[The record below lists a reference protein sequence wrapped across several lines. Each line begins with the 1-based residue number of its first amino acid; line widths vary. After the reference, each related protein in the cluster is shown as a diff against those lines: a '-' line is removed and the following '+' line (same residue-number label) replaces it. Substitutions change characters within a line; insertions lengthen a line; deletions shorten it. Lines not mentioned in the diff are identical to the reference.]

1 MIVDSYP
8 LQIFF
13 AKDMTCS
20 PILAKCVQ
28 TWRTLKEKH
37 WSNCSRG
44 YDLFAFSWNQN
55 FVRCLRNRADGG
67 WGKLICRVSSYGNR
81 LISFSNFSQT
91 IRRLCSLL
99 LLNVYKPGL
108 LAKKSIEAIAPES
121 PRERYI
127 YSVPVWL
134 PSVYIL
140 PRWIQSMIIYLGMN
154 VLTIGELVFSG
165 IGNTKCKQ

>member
-1 MIVDSYP
+1 M
-8 LQIFF
+8 
-13 AKDMTCS
+13 
-20 PILAKCVQ
+20 
-28 TWRTLKEKH
+28 H

-44 YDLFAFSWNQN
+44 YDLFAFFLNQN

-91 IRRLCSLL
+91 ICRLCSLL
-99 LLNVYKPGL
+99 WLNVYKPGL
-108 LAKKSIEAIAPES
+108 LAKKIIKAIALES
-121 PRERYI
+121 PKERYI
-127 YSVPVWL
+127 YSVIVWL